1 MFRKLPM
8 YDHHFV
14 DENGNVLN
22 DKTGTILK
30 PYVGNGG
37 YLYVKPCEYNKTK
50 HLSIH
55 RAVAI
60 CFCDGYKKGY
70 VVDHIDGNKE
80 NNNYKNLRWCT
91 QKFNVLDGYERRCD
105 TPLRNYKPYS
115 LYVNDKFI
123 DTFVCKSDAVKYAV
137 ENYNVKGS
145 MLSKHNKYKNV
156 RVEKCND

>member
-70 VVDHIDGNKE
+70 VVDHID
-80 NNNYKNLRWCT
+80 
-91 QKFNVLDGYERRCD
+91 
-105 TPLRNYKPYS
+105 
-115 LYVNDKFI
+115 
-123 DTFVCKSDAVKYAV
+123 AVKYAV